1 MVLDMILHQTNPT
14 IATYAGKGQ
23 VTFRI
28 TAKAETE
35 QQGLELIEPIKQELL
50 RRFGENATVIA
61 SDKGLEAVV
70 AELLL
75 KKNLTIATAESCTGG
90 MLAAKLIDYPGISDV
105 YQEGFVTY
113 TEESKEIRL
122 GVNVETLEKNG
133 VVSEEVAKE
142 MAKGVS
148 EVAGTDIGVGIT
160 GLAGP
165 NGGTEQTPIGTVYV
179 AIYDRGEYFV
189 KKMNRFASRNVIRER
204 AVTIALDELRRILL
218 QKA

>member
-1 MVLDMILHQTNPT
+1 M
-14 IATYAGKGQ
+14 
-23 VTFRI
+23 
-28 TAKAETE
+28 
-35 QQGLELIEPIKQELL
+35 IEPVKQELL